1 MTDNAGA
8 SARARAAWQAAPE
21 GRADMHSPVFPLHH
35 TPWWRHI
42 QVDFRRYEATGDS
55 WGTILLS
62 QGFWASTVY
71 RLSRAG
77 VHGAR
82 PRFLR
87 GPLRVVA
94 VLAQKLMEIITGI
107 CIPARCEIGEGLY
120 IGHYG
125 GIILPR
131 HGRIGHNCSFAQN
144 STIGVAGT
152 GEQRGAPLIG
162 NRVFVGAHSVVV
174 GKITIGED
182 AMICAGSIVTRSVP
196 PRAVVMGNPARV
208 VSYDGS
214 FDHVCYPGMEADP
227 DRLASLE
234 AARAL
239 GRRTPYGS
247 PDGARPTA
255 RPD

>member
-1 MTDNAGA
+1 MNDNAA
-8 SARARAAWQAAPE
+8 AARARAAWQAGLAENRSDAP
-21 GRADMHSPVFPLHH
+21 SQTFPLHH
-35 TPWWRHI
+35 TTWWRHLYL
-42 QVDFRRYEATGDS
+42 DFKRYEATGDS

-62 QGFWASTVY
+62 QGFWASSVY
-71 RLSRAG
+71 RLSRAALR
-77 VHGAR
+77 GA

-87 GPLRVVA
+87 LPVRVVA
-94 VLAQKLMEIITGI
+94 VLAQKLMEIVTGI
-107 CIPARCEIGEGLY
+107 CIPAKCEIGEGLY

-152 GEQRGAPLIG
+152 GENRGAPVIG

-214 FDHVCYPGMEADP
+214 FDHVCYPGMEGDP

-239 GRRTPYGS
+239 GRRAP
-247 PDGARPTA
+247 
-255 RPD
+255 